1 MKDMSIAGDRA
12 GRNTFAIPFA
22 DSVYTR
28 VLAGVAES
36 ITVPANAHFAVFSAT
51 DDVWVSNGGT
61 AAVPAD
67 DSDTVLCELNPAVRV
82 VKPGD
87 VLSLIGTC
95 TVTVSFYS

>member
-1 MKDMSIAGDRA
+1 MKRLRISADEA

-28 VLAGVAES
+28 VLAGAAET
-36 ITVPANAHFAVFSAT
+36 ITVPTGARFAVFSAT

-61 AAVPAD
+61 AAVPSG
-67 DSDTVLCELNPAVRV
+67 DSDTALTELNPAVREV
-82 VKPGD
+82 TAGD

-95 TVTVSFYS
+95 TVTVSFYG